1 MSTSKT
7 HSVSVLCMLPLRLSV
22 GVAFLVAGQGK
33 IAAGNWGAAY
43 ETTLS
48 EFVSS
53 NLENAFAFYR
63 PFLESVVIPHAGKI
77 AVLVAWAEI
86 LVGVSIFLGLFTRF
100 GAAVGIFMV
109 LNYTFAQGLGIW
121 IPGLESLYI
130 WSLFTFMVCSAGRGM
145 GVDQVLRSRRRI
157 RLFT

>member
-1 MSTSKT
+1 MTSSKA
-7 HSVSVLCMLPLRLSV
+7 HSVSVLCLLPLRLSV

-43 ETTLS
+43 ESTLL

-53 NLENAFAFYR
+53 NLENAYAFYR
-63 PFLESVVIPHAGKI
+63 PFLESVVIPHIGKF
-77 AVLVAWAEI
+77 AVLVAWGEI

-109 LNYTFAQGLGIW
+109 LNYTFVLGVGVW
-121 IPGLESLYI
+121 VPGLESLYI
-130 WSLFTFMVCSAGRGM
+130 WSLFTFMVCSAGREM
-145 GVDQVLRSRRRI
+145 GIDQVLRSRKRI

>member
-1 MSTSKT
+1 MTSSKA
-7 HSVSVLCMLPLRLSV
+7 HSVSVLCLLPLRLSV

-43 ETTLS
+43 ESTLL

-53 NLENAFAFYR
+53 NLENAYAFYR
-63 PFLESVVIPHAGKI
+63 PFLESVVIPHVGKF
-77 AVLVAWAEI
+77 AVLVAWGEI

-109 LNYTFAQGLGIW
+109 LNYTFVLGVGVW
-121 IPGLESLYI
+121 VPGLESLYI
-130 WSLFTFMVCSAGRGM
+130 WSLFTFMVCSAGREM
-145 GVDQVLRSRRRI
+145 GIDQVLRSRKRI